1 MGDVYTVTDELAL
14 RFDAVNLGR
23 GAPDFAGPAVL
34 HEAAAEAVRH
44 GPHQYVASPGIEPLR
59 AALAEHYEGRY
70 DPGAE
75 ITVTAG
81 ATEALVCAL
90 AAVLRPGDAVLIP
103 EPFYDAYPSIVRRA
117 GGRPVPVPL
126 RRAGDRY
133 VLDPADLPAAGA
145 RVLLLNTPHNP
156 TGWMPGEAELAALAE
171 LAVRHDLVVVADE
184 VYEQLWYGEPHR
196 SIATLPGMRERTIVC
211 SSASKTLSVCGWRVG
226 WALAP
231 ARLTTAVRDV
241 HRFLTYCA
249 PAPLQAAVAAGL
261 RWAGESGWFETQRAE
276 YAVRRGLLLD
286 ALTAGGWSPARP
298 AGGFF
303 VLAGTPEAGE
313 DPFEANDRLVRSCG
327 VVGLPMTTFH
337 SRPERAAG
345 MLRFAFC
352 KRLPVMEDAHRRLTG
367 SLVKEDVS

>member
-1 MGDVYTVTDELAL
+1 MRDVYTVTDELAG

-23 GAPDFAGPAVL
+23 GVPDFGGPSPL
-34 HEAAAEAVRH
+34 HAAAARAVRD
-44 GPHQYVASPGIEPLR
+44 GPHQYVASEGTRELR
-59 AALAEHYEGRY
+59 AALAEHYAGAY
-70 DPGAE
+70 DPDTE

-81 ATEALVCAL
+81 ATEALRCAL
-90 AAVLRPGDAVLIP
+90 ASVLAPGDGVLIP
-103 EPFYDAYPSIVRRA
+103 EPCYDAYPPLVRSC

-126 RRAGDRY
+126 RREGDRY
-133 VLDPADLPAAGA
+133 VLDPADLPVAGA
-145 RVLLLNTPHNP
+145 RALLLNAPHNP

-171 LAVRHDLVVVADE
+171 FAVRHDLVVVADE

-196 SIATLPGMRERTIVC
+196 SVATLPGMRERTIVC

-231 ARLTTAVRDV
+231 ARLTAALRDV
-241 HRFLTYCA
+241 HRFTTFCA

-261 RWAGESGWFETQRAE
+261 RWAGETGWFAAQRAE

-286 ALTAGGWSPARP
+286 ALEAAGWSPARP
-298 AGGFF
+298 AGAFF
-303 VLAGTPEAGE
+303 VLARTPVTGD
-313 DPFEANDRLVRSCG
+313 DPFEANDRLVRSRG
-327 VVGLPMTTFH
+327 VAGLPMTTFH

-345 MLRFAFC
+345 LLRFAFC

-367 SLVKEDVS
+367 SLVKGDV